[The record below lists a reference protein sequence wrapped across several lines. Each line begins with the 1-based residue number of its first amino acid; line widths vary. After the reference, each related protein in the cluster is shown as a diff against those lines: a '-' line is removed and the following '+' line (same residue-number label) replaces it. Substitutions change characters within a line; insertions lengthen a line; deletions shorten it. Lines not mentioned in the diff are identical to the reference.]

1 MIPHYTT
8 QTESSIQKTLA
19 PAKLKEKLQSLSDEI
34 YSIKEELSKEINTTQ
49 TLEKHNSLLLRQ
61 VDQLRSLFETFSEE
75 IVNKINN
82 SYRFLQEKLEDFQEI
97 SLGRILKLEKAADV
111 FYNDKAELRNEIK
124 NLKM

>member
-19 PAKLKEKLQSLSDEI
+19 PAKLKEKLQTLSDEI